1 MSQHWQVLCGAG
13 VAAICGAAVAGEIP
27 IFPLVLEDDTVT
39 GVGDVTRIDNLA
51 VNGDGQWY
59 VEADT
64 DFSDSNQ
71 DQVLLT
77 GVVDG
82 PFSLFLREDDPL
94 PLPVGARLDSFD
106 SININIGG
114 NSGWNFFLDGTSGSN
129 DDSGVYFVLDLVIQE
144 SDITTAPGLTPGTPY
159 IGFFDA
165 KINDPNQILI
175 VASIDDPNISSSV
188 DRALILVDNPGGAF
202 TETLLA
208 KESDELLPGRFVS
221 DFGTGPHQSAINN
234 SADVMY
240 FADLD
245 GDTSTDGTIWINSTL
260 LAQEGSPSPVAG
272 RNYQF
277 LSSRGLDLNASGE
290 YVHKANLDG
299 ATADDDLI
307 VKNGTVF
314 VREGDTL
321 PAFAPFS
328 LTSLGT
334 SSGPV
339 QIDNAGNVLWF
350 GDWNDPDTDIDTGLF
365 LNDELLVQEGVTM
378 LAGLLVDTISSGSDA
393 FQLTDNGSYIVF
405 EATLEGGINGAF
417 MIQLVQEIAV
427 PVDIKPGSCPNPLNR
442 KSHGVIPISVL
453 GTEDLDVTLID
464 LSSVVL
470 SRADGVG
477 GSASPNEG
485 PPGPHSV
492 YEDTGTPFDG
502 EACDCHEEGGDG
514 IVDLSL
520 KFRTDDVVAA
530 LELNDLPDAS
540 ALEFV
545 VSGTLLDGT
554 SFAGSDC
561 VRIVPPGS
569 SNLQM
574 QSSIADQYIEMEPL
588 DLNTDSSGFAPFAR
602 WYPSGSPIKL
612 SAPTTVNGKTL
623 RWMVNGV
630 VISAK
635 ETIVL
640 TVDDGMTIKAVYRS
654 FWPFLQHRPADPIDN
669 LGQ

>member
-1 MSQHWQVLCGAG
+1 M
-13 VAAICGAAVAGEIP
+13 
-27 IFPLVLEDDTVT
+27 
-39 GVGDVTRIDNLA
+39 
-51 VNGDGQWY
+51 
-59 VEADT
+59 
-64 DFSDSNQ
+64 
-71 DQVLLT
+71 
-77 GVVDG
+77 
-82 PFSLFLREDDPL
+82 
-94 PLPVGARLDSFD
+94 
-106 SININIGG
+106 
-114 NSGWNFFLDGTSGSN
+114 
-129 DDSGVYFVLDLVIQE
+129 
-144 SDITTAPGLTPGTPY
+144 
-159 IGFFDA
+159 
-165 KINDPNQILI
+165 
-175 VASIDDPNISSSV
+175 
-188 DRALILVDNPGGAF
+188 
-202 TETLLA
+202 
-208 KESDELLPGRFVS
+208 
-221 DFGTGPHQSAINN
+221 
-234 SADVMY
+234 
-240 FADLD
+240 
-245 GDTSTDGTIWINSTL
+245 
-260 LAQEGSPSPVAG
+260 AG

-299 ATADDDLI
+299 DTADDELI
-307 VKNGTVF
+307 VKNGAVF

-339 QIDNAGNVLWF
+339 QIDNAGNVLWY
-350 GDWNDPDTDIDTGLF
+350 GDWNDPDTDIDT
-365 LNDELLVQEGVTM
+365 LVQEGVTM

-393 FQLTDNGSYIVF
+393 FQLSDNGSYIIF

-453 GTEDLDVTLID
+453 GTEDLDVNLID

-492 YEDTGTPFDG
+492 FEDTGTPFDG
-502 EACDCHEEGGDG
+502 EACDCHEVGGDG

-569 SNLQM
+569 S
-574 QSSIADQYIEMEPL
+574 
-588 DLNTDSSGFAPFAR
+588 
-602 WYPSGSPIKL
+602 
-612 SAPTTVNGKTL
+612 
-623 RWMVNGV
+623 
-630 VISAK
+630 
-635 ETIVL
+635 
-640 TVDDGMTIKAVYRS
+640 
-654 FWPFLQHRPADPIDN
+654 
-669 LGQ
+669 